1 MRLILLW
8 LLAAP
13 VSYEERVAA
22 EAAVV
27 VVTRKVDSQAG
38 CCSGKPKCVGGKII
52 HGDGHVTDCP
62 CPDTCKCKLHKAL
75 LHPPT
80 VIR

>member
-1 MRLILLW
+1 MTDLLLW
-8 LLAAP
+8 FLMTP
-13 VSYEERVAA
+13 PTYQERVAA

-27 VVTRKVDSQAG
+27 IVTRKAETQDG

-62 CPDTCKCKLHKAL
+62 CPETCECKKYKAL
-75 LHPPT
+75 LHPPA

>member
-1 MRLILLW
+1 MRLLLLW

-13 VSYEERVAA
+13 PSYEERIAA

-27 VVTRKVDSQAG
+27 VVTRKTDAPTG
-38 CCSGKPKCVGGKII
+38 CCEGKPKCVGGKII

-62 CPDTCKCKLHKAL
+62 CPDSCSCKKFKAL